1 VASFI
6 TRDDKHSKF
15 WRLCRLDQFFVFSQ
29 SGHSTNLKMVKKR
42 VRDPEVLAE
51 APQAQDD
58 DSSSDTVS
66 NCPYTTRRILTSPQ
80 NMDVVDVE
88 FEWFN
93 FKPDIDFHGIK
104 SLLRQLL
111 DVDSQLFDLSALTD
125 LILSQPTV
133 GSTVKVDGEDTD
145 AYAFLTALNLHEHR
159 EKKAVKDLVQ
169 YILEKGNGN
178 QSLAGLG
185 SVLSSASAQVGLV
198 LTERLINAPSE
209 ISPPMYSML
218 IDELE
223 AAVEDKEPYEFTHY
237 LILSKTYREIASA
250 LDQEDA
256 PRTKK
261 NKAAKG
267 GAEVFYFH
275 PEDEV
280 LQRHA
285 LAYGTYEYT
294 KDEGE
299 GMADSKRAFQ
309 EMGIKPQGSMI
320 LIEAGKFEGAVKAIS
335 EYINPQQ

>member
-1 VASFI
+1 
-6 TRDDKHSKF
+6 
-15 WRLCRLDQFFVFSQ
+15 
-29 SGHSTNLKMVKKR
+29 M
-42 VRDPEVLAE
+42 
-51 APQAQDD
+51 
-58 DSSSDTVS
+58 
-66 NCPYTTRRILTSPQ
+66 
-80 NMDVVDVE
+80 DVE

-93 FKPDIDFHGIK
+93 FKPDIDFHGLK

-133 GSTVKVDGEDTD
+133 GSTVKVDGKDTD
-145 AYAFLTALNLHEHR
+145 PYAFLTALNLHEHR
-159 EKKAVKDLVQ
+159 EENVIKELKQ
-169 YILEKGNGN
+169 YILEKSNGN
-178 QSLAGLG
+178 QSLAAVGNVF
-185 SVLSSASAQVGLV
+185 STSAQVGLI

-237 LILSKTYREIASA
+237 LILSKTYREVASA

-261 NKAAKG
+261 NKAAKRSS
-267 GAEVFYFH
+267 EIFYFH

-285 LAYGTYEYT
+285 LAYGMYEYT

-309 EMGIKPQGSMI
+309 EMGIKPQGFMI
-320 LIEAGKFEGAVKAIS
+320 LIEASKFEGAVEAIS